1 MPDFTTLKTYAA
13 SPATAA
19 PGVTVADYIE
29 VEGKPKQQG
38 RPRLV
43 EFRIGGTPAL
53 GGTAAAS
60 AVLIDIWRLNRADGT
75 KDFIETLTV
84 PAADITSG
92 RIRCPIYETWGLWLT
107 CAIRFPDGTAPTF
120 TGTVQ
125 ARCLE

>member
-1 MPDFTTLKTYAA
+1 MADFTTLKTYTA
-13 SPATAA
+13 ATAESA
-19 PGVTVADYIE
+19 PTAAVANFVE
-29 VEGKPKQQG
+29 VQGKPKQQG

-53 GGTAAAS
+53 AGGVAATA
-60 AVLIDIWRLNRADGT
+60 VQIDIWRLNRADGT
-75 KDFIETLTV
+75 KDYVETYTV
-84 PAADITSG
+84 PAADIASG

-107 CAIRFPDGTAPTF
+107 CAIRFPDGTTPNF